1 MERIKYTCKQ
11 IRISQ
16 ISIFLYAYHFHPYIS
31 LSRQPLSGSNRFD
44 ILSHALTF
52 SSFVEEMQNKCS
64 IWLIIG
70 WSHWSHPGRPWP
82 AKPRV
87 LRRLP
92 FPSSRSATSPSPAP
106 ARGPRLIHRSGRGR
120 GRALD
125 GEVEEDPK
133 RVPDLISSHTPVAWP
148 QFNSS

>member
-1 MERIKYTCKQ
+1 MQLFKFLRVSCSASNPRAAIPNKFHGGRSSNSKLARSQVDLTGASSLMMEIDRISMKTDSYISDIYFIISFQFLSPRMERIRYTCKQ

-52 SSFVEEMQNKCS
+52 SSFVQEMQNKCS

-70 WSHWSHPGRPWP
+70 
-82 AKPRV
+82 
-87 LRRLP
+87 
-92 FPSSRSATSPSPAP
+92 
-106 ARGPRLIHRSGRGR
+106 
-120 GRALD
+120 
-125 GEVEEDPK
+125 
-133 RVPDLISSHTPVAWP
+133 
-148 QFNSS
+148 